1 MYTNLYMY
9 IFYTYI
15 YVCVYFQYP
24 VLLKV
29 HYVTLEG
36 HLPLLLEGGE
46 VQDNFNSFNLPEQN
60 VMLKIRVWV
69 HHLKSRH
76 SFLSM

>member
-1 MYTNLYMY
+1 M
-9 IFYTYI
+9 
-15 YVCVYFQYP
+15 CVYFQYP

-36 HLPLLLEGGE
+36 HLLPLLEGGE
-46 VQDNFNSFNLPEQN
+46 VQDNFNSLHLPEQN
-60 VMLKIRVWV
+60 VLLKIRVRV
-69 HHLKSRH
+69 RHPKSRH